1 MIKLV
6 ESLRTLKM
14 SWLKQKWAYH
24 IGHNIVTQH
33 EIWLIIYYDASK
45 NVLENKNKR
54 LGLYSRYKLYK

>member
-1 MIKLV
+1 
-6 ESLRTLKM
+6 M
-14 SWLKQKWAYH
+14 SWLKQKWVYH

-54 LGLYSRYKLYK
+54 LGLYNRYKLYK